1 MASLA
6 DSMDTARAVSKAT
19 SGKQPLGNSSAHLSR
34 VESSPHSD
42 AKAEAEIE
50 YEFEDPAR
58 CWIDL
63 VEATRELNVVKR
75 KQAVYVLL
83 NEAKNS
89 HWTHQLWD
97 TELELQ
103 QDTVE
108 YGGEFEQEQDTEP
121 YSDPEEGMNQVD
133 RDV

>member
-1 MASLA
+1 MASL
-6 DSMDTARAVSKAT
+6 SESVDTARAARKAT
-19 SGKQPLGNSSAHLSR
+19 VDNRLSASSSELP
-34 VESSPHSD
+34 SPHAPIRSD
-42 AKAEAEIE
+42 AKEEAETE

-63 VEATRELNVVKR
+63 VEATRILNEDKR

-83 NEAKNS
+83 SEAKNS
-89 HWTHQLWD
+89 HWTHQLYD
-97 TELELQ
+97 DELELQ

-108 YGGEFEQEQDTEP
+108 YGGEFEQDTEP

-133 RDV
+133 RDE

>member
-1 MASLA
+1 MASLNE
-6 DSMDTARAVSKAT
+6 SMDTARAVSKAT
-19 SGKQPLGNSSAHLSR
+19 SGKQLLESSSAHLSR
-34 VESSPHSD
+34 VESSLPSD
-42 AKAEAEIE
+42 AKAERDIE

-63 VEATRELNVVKR
+63 VEATRNLNENKR
-75 KQAVYVLL
+75 KGAVYAMLA
-83 NEAKNS
+83 EAKNS

-97 TELELQ
+97 DELELQ

-108 YGGEFEQEQDTEP
+108 YGGEFEQDTEP

-133 RDV
+133 RDE